1 MAYEP
6 LLKHA
11 TDSIYALQNRSYFQE
26 KNTLISLLC
35 FALLVTSTYVMFVV
49 FDVIQIMN
57 LVLEGLVSD
66 LDVSVRD
73 AKHDIQLRIFQLT

>member
-1 MAYEP
+1 
-6 LLKHA
+6 
-11 TDSIYALQNRSYFQE
+11 
-26 KNTLISLLC
+26 
-35 FALLVTSTYVMFVV
+35 MFVD
-49 FDVIQIMN
+49 FDAIQIMN